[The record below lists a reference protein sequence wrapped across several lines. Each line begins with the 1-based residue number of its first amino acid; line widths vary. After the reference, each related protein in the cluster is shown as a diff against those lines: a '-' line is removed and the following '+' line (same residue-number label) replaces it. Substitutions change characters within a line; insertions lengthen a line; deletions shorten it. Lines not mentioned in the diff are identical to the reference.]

1 MKYLDLCK
9 PLYEERRNV
18 VAGRLDDNIDRI
30 HKERA
35 SENEDEERSKGY
47 NDGGDEN
54 AGEGEERE
62 GATPLDDASDKNS
75 IYGAITSGQGTNTI
89 NIKSAKDNY
98 DEEGRMV
105 GIPQFWVCAMGHMEA
120 ISELITERDIEY
132 LENFTDVTC

>member
-18 VAGRLDDNIDRI
+18 VDGRLDDNIDRI

-35 SENEDEERSKGY
+35 SDNEEEERSKGY
-47 NDGGDEN
+47 DDGGDEDV
-54 AGEGEERE
+54 GEVEERE
-62 GATPLDDASDKNS
+62 GATPLEDASDKNG
-75 IYGAITSGQGTNTI
+75 IYGAITSVQGTNTI
-89 NIKSAKDNY
+89 NIKYAKDNY

-105 GIPQFWVCAMGHMEA
+105 GIPHFWVCAMGHMEA